1 MELIEG
7 EPLVSKVSTEPGETN
22 QTFHDKITGNN
33 TENTE
38 LGEGTIFF
46 DVIFYVRMKD
56 GVSRIINFADAEKL
70 NFKESIVIAD
80 MLWQWILN
88 EIVSLQQ
95 KSSLWNTQGAFC
107 IFLFFCAISIDDR
120 LNLFHQSIIIV
131 LIINPAE
138 HRITYNITISID
150 QYCCRKCHDI
160 GRVFPCI

>member
-1 MELIEG
+1 M
-7 EPLVSKVSTEPGETN
+7 
-22 QTFHDKITGNN
+22 
-33 TENTE
+33 
-38 LGEGTIFF
+38 
-46 DVIFYVRMKD
+46 
-56 GVSRIINFADAEKL
+56 
-70 NFKESIVIAD
+70 AD